1 MEPLHSTGMNLGDLI
16 NTRGIVRLETQ
27 DKTDALEEMI
37 EVLSRRREV
46 TSKEKLRRAI
56 KDREKILSTGIGF
69 GIAVPHAKIPQVKK
83 FCAVIGLS
91 KEGIPFEALDGKPV
105 HVIVMIAAPE
115 NEHEEY
121 LRILAR
127 ITHTLKDEDTR
138 SRILDSKDTK
148 SAIAIFKEMEY

>member
-1 MEPLHSTGMNLGDLI
+1 MEPQYFTDMNLGDLI
-16 NTRGIVRLETQ
+16 NTRGVVRLETQ
-27 DKTDALEEMI
+27 DKVEVLEKLI

-69 GIAVPHAKIPQVKK
+69 GIAVPHAKIQQVKK

-138 SRILDSKDTK
+138 ARILNSKDTK
-148 SAIAIFKEMEY
+148 SAIAIFSEMEY

>member
-37 EVLSRRREV
+37 EVLARRREV